1 MNTECGK
8 RDVHCTVGGRE
19 GWRRGRA
26 GGEERGGGE
35 EGVEERKG
43 WRRGK
48 GWRGGRGGG
57 EEGVEERK
65 GVEGRG
71 IRIYDG
77 YPGRNRMQFIAA
89 TKK

>member
-8 RDVHCTVGGRE
+8 RDVHCTVEGRE

-26 GGEERGGGE
+26 GGEE
-35 EGVEERKG
+35 
-43 WRRGK
+43 
-48 GWRGGRGGG
+48 RGGG

>member
-1 MNTECGK
+1 MGRERRGGRVKTECGK
-8 RDVHCTVGGRE
+8 RELE
-19 GWRRGRA
+19 G
-26 GGEERGGGE
+26 
-35 EGVEERKG
+35 RKG
-43 WRRGK
+43 VDGK
-48 GWRGGRGGG
+48 
-57 EEGVEERK
+57 K